1 MSPLFQA
8 ADLTAER
15 VADADVDLF
24 QPLLERCEDFYQ
36 RCYGRPAR
44 PDEAKQMPL
53 ERPPGLGPER
63 GHLFALR
70 DAGGVLVGILEAVS
84 DFPSPGEWYLGLMLL
99 APEARGHRRGE
110 AVIRAYEDW
119 LRGQG
124 VRLLRLGV
132 SEPNPAARRFWT
144 RVGFREETWVG
155 PLEQGLLTYRV
166 LRMSK
171 PLVASAE
178 ATP

>member
-1 MSPLFQA
+1 MRPLFQT
-8 ADLTAER
+8 ADLTAGR
-15 VADADVDLF
+15 VADVDVGLF
-24 QPLLERCEDFYQ
+24 QPLLEHCADFYQ

-44 PDEAKQMPL
+44 PDEARQMPL

-63 GHLFALR
+63 GHLVALR
-70 DAGGVLVGILEAVS
+70 DAERALVGILEAVS

-99 APEARGHRRGE
+99 APEVRGRGRGE
-110 AVIRAYEDW
+110 AVMRAYEDW

-132 SEPNPAARRFWT
+132 AEPNPSARRFWT
-144 RVGFREETWVG
+144 RVGFSDEQWVG

-171 PLVASAE
+171 PLV
-178 ATP
+178 

>member
-1 MSPLFQA
+1 MRPLFRA

-15 VADADVDLF
+15 VSDDDVDLF

-36 RCYGRPAR
+36 RCFGRPAR
-44 PDEAKQMPL
+44 PDEARQIPL

-63 GHLFALR
+63 GHLVALR
-70 DAGGVLVGILEAVS
+70 DAEGALVGILEAVS
-84 DFPSPGEWYLGLMLL
+84 DFPSPDEWYLGLMLL
-99 APEARGHRRGE
+99 GPEARGRGRGE
-110 AVIRAYEDW
+110 AVIRGYEDW

-124 VRLLRLGV
+124 ARLLRLCV

-144 RVGFREETWVG
+144 RVGFRDETWVG

-171 PLVASAE
+171 PLVAAE
-178 ATP
+178 ATL

>member
-1 MSPLFQA
+1 MRPLFLA

-15 VADADVDLF
+15 VSDDDVDLF

-36 RCYGRPAR
+36 RCFGRPAR
-44 PDEAKQMPL
+44 PDEARQIPL
-53 ERPPGLGPER
+53 ERPPGVGPER
-63 GHLFALR
+63 GHLVALR
-70 DAGGVLVGILEAVS
+70 DAEGVLVGILEAVS
-84 DFPSPGEWYLGLMLL
+84 DFPSPDEWYLGLMLL
-99 APEARGHRRGE
+99 GPEARGRGRGE
-110 AVIRAYEDW
+110 AVIRGYEDW

-124 VRLLRLGV
+124 ARLLRLGV

-144 RVGFREETWVG
+144 RVGFRDETWVG

-171 PLVASAE
+171 PLVAAE
-178 ATP
+178 ATL

>member
-8 ADLTAER
+8 MDLTAER

-24 QPLLERCEDFYQ
+24 QPLLERGEDFFQ

-44 PDEAKQMPL
+44 ADEAQQMLL

-63 GHLFALR
+63 GHLAALR
-70 DAGGVLVGILEAVS
+70 DRQGALVGILEAVS
-84 DFPSPGEWYLGLMLL
+84 DFPSPADWYLGLMLL
-99 APEARGHRRGE
+99 APEVRGHGRGE

-124 VRLLRLGV
+124 ARLLRLGV
-132 SEPNPAARRFWT
+132 AEPNPPALRFWT
-144 RVGFREETWVG
+144 RMGFREEQWVG

-166 LRMSK
+166 LRMTK
-171 PLVASAE
+171 PL
-178 ATP
+178 T